1 MLVLENSNELRVAK
15 DLVSEHYY
23 FAYKSRSGLAGC
35 LKNLMIHLENSV
47 QGEFVPLNT
56 K

>member
-35 LKNLMIHLENSV
+35 LKNLMIHPTVFERTERH
-47 QGEFVPLNT
+47 G
-56 K
+56 KI